1 MRGNCRARPDARGA
15 SGASERGARRGVER
29 GRCGGRSVPRGGE
42 RRSNA
47 PAAPIRRADR
57 IERRWPSPVR
67 CAGSCE
73 RRVGA
78 APGRG
83 DVARTGMRVWCCAR
97 GVEFACRRTRM
108 RSRRR
113 FHHPLDEGRRG
124 AAAMAMA
131 MAMAF
136 VLAIVVTFLVAHL
149 RPTSGLPHGLTAYLT
164 AYLTALDDRSNRAM
178 MRAMLASPGAA
189 VCRRSLWLRCRSYFA
204 RGLPGGGNA
213 VLEAA
218 GIPKR
223 AFCLTRRQ
231 GKRPAT
237 CRSKPISRAIS
248 ATVSRIA
255 MCGSPLRQAPSA

>member
-131 MAMAF
+131 F
-136 VLAIVVTFLVAHL
+136 VLVIVVTFLVAH
-149 RPTSGLPHGLTAYLT
+149 LTAYLT

-189 VCRRSLWLRCRSYFA
+189 VRRRSPWLRCRSYFA
-204 RGLPGGGNA
+204 RGSPGGGNA
-213 VLEAA
+213 GLEAA

-237 CRSKPISRAIS
+237 CRSKPISTAIS
-248 ATVSRIA
+248 ATASRIA

>member
-83 DVARTGMRVWCCAR
+83 NVARTGMRVWCCAR

-113 FHHPLDEGRRG
+113 FHHPLDEGWRG
-124 AAAMAMA
+124 AVA

-149 RPTSGLPHGLTAYLT
+149 RPTSGPTSGLPQAYLT

-237 CRSKPISRAIS
+237 CRSKPISTAIS

>member
-57 IERRWPSPVR
+57 IERRWSSPVR

-124 AAAMAMA
+124 AV
-131 MAMAF
+131 AMAF
-136 VLAIVVTFLVAHL
+136 VLAIVVTFLVAH
-149 RPTSGLPHGLTAYLT
+149 LTAYLT

-237 CRSKPISRAIS
+237 CRSKPISTAIS

>member
-47 PAAPIRRADR
+47 PAVPIRRADR

-124 AAAMAMA
+124 AVA

-149 RPTSGLPHGLTAYLT
+149 RPTSGLPHGLT

-237 CRSKPISRAIS
+237 CRSKPISTAIS